1 MTLNSLRLW
10 DRLASALKRVTLDT
24 DLNDEEGAA
33 LADVTDE
40 VNEIRSKYTDR
51 KVEEVCE
58 QSGP

>member
-10 DRLASALKRVTLDT
+10 DRLASVLQRLSLDT

-33 LADVTDE
+33 LADATDDL
-40 VNEIRSKYTDR
+40 NEIRSKYTDR